1 MQLVTININTI
12 MVKYLICLIK
22 SVSLYRFIL
31 MGILLPQTLV
41 ILQLYLTC
49 KSFFIDEELS
59 DYW

>member
-1 MQLVTININTI
+1 MQLVTININAV

-49 KSFFIDEELS
+49 KPFFIDEELS
-59 DYW
+59 DY